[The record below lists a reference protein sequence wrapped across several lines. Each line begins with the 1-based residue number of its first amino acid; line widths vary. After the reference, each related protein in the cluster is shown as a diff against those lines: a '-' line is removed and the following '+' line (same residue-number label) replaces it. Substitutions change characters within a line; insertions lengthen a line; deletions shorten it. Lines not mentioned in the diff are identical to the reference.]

1 MGGDLKRGRREM
13 GARGLKNRAED
24 DGLDDPVRGAR
35 SVDGI

>member
-24 DGLDDPVRGAR
+24 GLDDPVRGAR